1 MNIGAEEVKKATKSR
16 GYITRVRRTS
26 CCAAVQREKDHSDHR
41 ATALEDDFD
50 DSDDGVS
57 GGAIRM
63 VCQLA
68 ENRMGHEV
76 DRYKGGAKDM
86 SNGRP

>member
-57 GGAIRM
+57 GGLYIWCVTWLRIGWDIRLTGTK
-63 VCQLA
+63 VA
-68 ENRMGHEV
+68 
-76 DRYKGGAKDM
+76 
-86 SNGRP
+86 GRI